1 MGFIKPPR
9 NPNFSALTSKHVER
23 LTRMLS
29 HPNSRTH
36 VNPDALERYNTDWMR
51 QAHGAATLALCPSTT
66 QEVANVMQYCNEHR
80 IAVCPQGGNTGLV
93 YGSNPIHD
101 EVVVSLER
109 MNAAPSI
116 HSATMSATC
125 EAGVILQVLQEDAKK
140 HGMLAPLDMGS
151 KGSCFIGGNLATN
164 AGGIHF
170 ARYGSIRS
178 NCLGLE
184 VVTPQGDILDMMSC
198 LRKDNAGYDMKQ
210 LFIGSEGTLGIIT
223 KAEVKLYP
231 HPKSMQLAMLQVGSF
246 ADVLKTYACA
256 TRSLSECLSAF
267 EVIDAEALTCDT
279 FEGYPFQHK
288 PGTFTILVE
297 THGADSNH
305 DFEKLGNFVQACE
318 DDHIQVIEQVLSQSE
333 EQTRK
338 LWKIREDVPVKLAQS
353 GTIYKFD
360 VSFPLHQFYDI
371 VEYVRKAAREERRLP
386 EHEVLI
392 VGYGHFG
399 DGNVHLNVV
408 DKTRGKHA
416 AVLES
421 IMYPGVYRQTAIDLH
436 GSVSAEHGIG
446 MQKKD
451 FLPLSRKPAV
461 VSQMKRL
468 KGMMDPNGILNPYK
482 VL

>member
-1 MGFIKPPR
+1 MGFIKPLR
-9 NPNFSALTSKHVER
+9 NSALTVLTAKHVER
-23 LTRMLS
+23 LTQLLNQ
-29 HPNSRTH
+29 PNSRTV
-36 VNPDALERYNTDWMR
+36 VNPDALQRFNTDWMR
-51 QAHGAATLALCPSTT
+51 QAHGSATLALCPSTT
-66 QEVANVMQYCNEHR
+66 QEVANVMQYCNEHH

-101 EVVVSLER
+101 EVVLSLER
-109 MNAAPSI
+109 INKPPVI
-116 HSATMSATC
+116 HKSTMSATC
-125 EAGVILQVLQEDAKK
+125 DAGVILQVFQEHAKEQ
-140 HGMLAPLDMGS
+140 GMLAPLDMGS

-184 VVTPQGDILDMMSC
+184 VVTPQGEILDMMSC

-223 KAEVKLYP
+223 KAEIKLYP
-231 HPKSMQLAMLQVGSF
+231 FPRSQQLAMLQVQSF
-246 ADVLKTYACA
+246 EDVLKLYATA
-256 TRSLSECLSAF
+256 SRTLSECLSAF

-288 PGTFTILVE
+288 PGTFTVLVE

-305 DFEKLGNFVQACE
+305 DFEKLSNFVQACE
-318 DDHIQVIEQVLSQSE
+318 EDHIRVIEQVLSQSE
-333 EQTRK
+333 SQTQK

-371 VEYVRKAAREERRLP
+371 VEYVRKAARDERRLP
-386 EHEVLI
+386 EDEVLI

-416 AVLES
+416 HVLES
-421 IMYPGVYRQTAIDLH
+421 IMYPGVYQQTAQVLH

-451 FLPLSRKPAV
+451 FLHLSRKPAV
-461 VSQMKRL
+461 VQQMKKL
-468 KGMMDPNGILNPYK
+468 KAMMDPNGILNPYK